1 MAMKYRFLSA
11 ALTGCMLVTSLA
23 VNAQQAP
30 AARAPSR
37 TPLGTR
43 PAEVLMSKVTVSDLE
58 KSYDFYTRII
68 GLKPAISQYQLQ
80 HHMLAERPTNDP
92 ARHFVE
98 VGLNFSGSFADA
110 FFDIVQQ
117 PGEMPTRAAAKSVVI
132 GFKVSD
138 ARAVLERARQ
148 AGFEV
153 VREAP
158 VVQPGEMA
166 IGLIRD
172 PDGYTI
178 ELIQAAS
185 FPTRRVE

>member
-1 MAMKYRFLSA
+1 MAMRVLTTV
-11 ALTGCMLVTSLA
+11 LTGCALLA
-23 VNAQQAP
+23 PLSAYAQQTP
-30 AARAPSR
+30 AARPPSR

-43 PAEVLMSKVTVSDLE
+43 PAEVLMSKITVSDLE

-80 HHMLAERPTNDP
+80 HHMRPERPTNDP
-92 ARHFVE
+92 DRHFVE

-132 GFKVSD
+132 GFKVPD
-138 ARAVLERARQ
+138 PRAIIERARQ
-148 AGFEV
+148 AGYEI
-153 VREAP
+153 VRDAP
-158 VVQPGEMA
+158 QVNPGEMA
-166 IGLIRD
+166 IGFIRD

-185 FPTRRVE
+185 YPPRRGG